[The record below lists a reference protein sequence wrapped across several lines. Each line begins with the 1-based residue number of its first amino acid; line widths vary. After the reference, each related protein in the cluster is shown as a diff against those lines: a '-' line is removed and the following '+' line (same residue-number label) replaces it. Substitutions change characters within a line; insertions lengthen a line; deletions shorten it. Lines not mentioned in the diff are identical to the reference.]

1 MTMEVTNMMN
11 YIKPICLSLIA
22 IGIIVI
28 LVKRAKGRTITYK
41 EIENWAKSVCSA
53 GDICHISILA
63 NMPSEVKANV
73 RKQNGAA
80 QIANGYK
87 EGSSVF
93 VTITDS
99 ANNIKQ
105 TSFFM
110 GKSLDKEL
118 TQALSNEVE
127 HRIIF

>member
-1 MTMEVTNMMN
+1 MH

-22 IGIIVI
+22 IGAVII
-28 LVKRAKGRTITYK
+28 LFKRAKGRTVTYR
-41 EIENWAKSVCSA
+41 EIENWAKSICSN

-63 NMPSEVKANV
+63 NMPPEVRASV
-73 RKQNGAA
+73 RKQNGTS

-87 EGSSVF
+87 EDNSVF
-93 VTITDS
+93 VTITDPD
-99 ANNIKQ
+99 NNIKE